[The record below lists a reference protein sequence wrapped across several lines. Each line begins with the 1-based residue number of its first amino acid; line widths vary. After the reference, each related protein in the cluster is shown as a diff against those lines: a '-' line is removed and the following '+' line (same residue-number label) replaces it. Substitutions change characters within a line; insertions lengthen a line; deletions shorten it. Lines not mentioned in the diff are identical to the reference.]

1 MLSASNSDA
10 NLAMANMTYATSS
23 PAAMTGGQGNNP
35 VSELAVNSIIII
47 TIDRVFVLIACVD
60 SALSASHYCFS
71 QPFFSLLILSLSV
84 ICGLGIAAPAH
95 HPLLPVSYHQ
105 ISPDLINPS
114 SHIFPPS
121 PSTIRRFTPTH
132 FSSSSATFSQ
142 FSRSRK
148 IMATT
153 LTDQKRPQLQ
163 PVCQNCGTS
172 TTPLWRRD
180 ELGSVLCN
188 ACGLFLKLHGR
199 PRPISLKTDVIK
211 SRNRVKTAGQGPKRK
226 VSLDD

>member
-132 FSSSSATFSQ
+132 SP
-142 FSRSRK
+142 
-148 IMATT
+148 
-153 LTDQKRPQLQ
+153 LPQPLFL
-163 PVCQNCGTS
+163 NFRDLAK
-172 TTPLWRRD
+172 LWRQ
-180 ELGSVLCN
+180 
-188 ACGLFLKLHGR
+188 
-199 PRPISLKTDVIK
+199 P
-211 SRNRVKTAGQGPKRK
+211 
-226 VSLDD
+226 